1 MVNRLPVAKYTECR
15 WKLACSGILAV
26 AGLLMLLQPLC
37 GDEKPTAPLKLLM
50 VTGGSSHDYDNQ
62 KIILSEGIAARA
74 NVVWTIAHEGGKD
87 RNQKLPVFQKANW
100 AAGYDAIVHNQC
112 FGGVVDVPFI
122 EGIARAHA
130 EGTPAVIIHCSTHSY
145 RNAKTDAW
153 RKVVGVSSFS
163 HEKHRPLTVRN
174 LAAAHPVM
182 QGFPK
187 AWKTPAG
194 ELYKIEKLWPN
205 CQPLAT
211 AFGVDTQKDHVCV
224 WTNHHGKGRVF
235 GTTIGHHNTTMREK
249 IYLDL
254 VTRGLLWAC
263 AKLRDDGTPQ
273 AGYGVKREGGQGR
286 GN

>member
-1 MVNRLPVAKYTECR
+1 MGNSKNPNWTE
-15 WKLACSGILAV
+15 
-26 AGLLMLLQPLC
+26 
-37 GDEKPTAPLKLLM
+37 
-50 VTGGSSHDYDNQ
+50 
-62 KIILSEGIAARA
+62 
-74 NVVWTIAHEGGKD
+74 
-87 RNQKLPVFQKANW
+87 
-100 AAGYDAIVHNQC
+100 GYDAIVHNQC

-130 EGTPAVIIHCSTHSY
+130 AGTPAVIIHCSTHSY

-163 HEKHRPLTVRN
+163 HEKHRLLTVRN
-174 LAAAHPVM
+174 LATAHPVM

-187 AWKTPAG
+187 AWKTPNG

-211 AFGVDTQKDHVCV
+211 AFGVDTQQDHVCV
-224 WTNHHGKGRVF
+224 WTNRHGKGRVF

-263 AKLRDDGTPQ
+263 EKLRDDGKPK
-273 AGYGVKREGGQGR
+273 AGYGAVETPSKRTDK
-286 GN
+286 